1 MGTAAP
7 WVRLAGVRLGVAATV
22 VGAADFWEEAAAVA
36 AAVDRGAGMDAAAV
50 AAVAREGDSAARLAT
65 GEAEVGWSQ
74 RPSIRPT
81 TWWVEAL
88 VTGAP
93 LCPRMTSWLKRK
105 MSVSWAAASTGV
117 EGWALMAAGS
127 RLMAR

>member
-7 WVRLAGVRLGVAATV
+7 WVRLGVAATALE
-22 VGAADFWEEAAAVA
+22 AADFWEADVAALEAAAA
-36 AAVDRGAGMDAAAV
+36 PE
-50 AAVAREGDSAARLAT
+50 ARPGTGD
-65 GEAEVGWSQ
+65 AEVGWSQ

-81 TWWVEAL
+81 TWWVEGA

-105 MSVSWAAASTGV
+105 MSVSWVAARTGA
-117 EGWALMAAGS
+117 GACALMAAGL